1 MRVRKQKRRGE
12 GGEKSREETSRERQR
27 KANWEGAD
35 REREN
40 REQARH

>member
-12 GGEKSREETSRERQR
+12 GGKKSREETGRGRQR